1 MNTPTKQTTLY
12 YREGSSDKVYQ
23 VSIEPAGERFVVNFA
38 YGRRG
43 STLSTGTKTNV
54 PVDHARASTIFDQ
67 LVREKTAKGYTPG
80 ESGTPYQHTANA
92 GRTTGIVPMLLNP
105 IEAEEAAQLIHNPEW
120 CLQEKLDG
128 RRVLILKRDA
138 QIHGINRRGLEIG
151 LPSPVLV
158 NVHRLSGDFVL
169 DGESIGD
176 RFHAFDVLELAGE
189 DLRPQSLSR
198 RLVAL
203 MNLLASAQCPNLPMV
218 GSAFSPAEKG
228 RKLTEL
234 KANRREGVVFKRL
247 DAPYVPGRPNS
258 GGTALKHKF
267 VATLSAVVSGL
278 NEQRSVSLRL
288 RGPQS
293 WQNTGNVTIPANQP
307 VPQAGDVVEVRYL
320 YAFPDSGVLFQ
331 PVYLGR
337 RTDVTADECVTTQL
351 KFKGSDED
359 EN

>member
-23 VSIEPAGERFVVNFA
+23 VTIEPAGERFVVNFA

-43 STLSTGTKTNV
+43 STLSVGTKTNV
-54 PVDHARASTIFDQ
+54 PVDHARATAIFDQ

-80 ESGTPYQHTANA
+80 ESGTPYQHTPNA
-92 GRTTGIVPMLLNP
+92 GRSTGIVPMLLNP
-105 IEAEEAAQLIHNPEW
+105 IEEEEAAQLTHNPDW
-120 CLQEKLDG
+120 CLQEKFDG
-128 RRVLILKRDA
+128 RRVLIEKAGDKVV
-138 QIHGINRRGLEIG
+138 GINRRGLAIS
-151 LPSPVLV
+151 LPLPVLLDV
-158 NVHRLSGDFVL
+158 ACIHGDFIL
-169 DGESIGD
+169 DGESVGD
-176 RFHAFDVLELAGE
+176 RFHVFDLLELDGE

-218 GSAFSPAEKG
+218 DSAFSPAEKG

-247 DAPYVPGRPNS
+247 DAPYVPGRPNR

-278 NEQRSVSLRL
+278 NDQRSVSLRL
-288 RGPQS
+288 RGPQG
-293 WQNTGNVTIPANQP
+293 WQNAGNVTIPPNHP
-307 VPQAGDVVEVRYL
+307 VPQAGDVVEIRYL
-320 YAFPDSGVLFQ
+320 YASPESGVLFQ

-337 RTDVTADECVTTQL
+337 RTDVTADECVSTQL
-351 KFKGSDED
+351 KFKASDED
-359 EN
+359 ES

>member
-1 MNTPTKQTTLY
+1 MNTIQQTTLY
-12 YREGSSDKVYQ
+12 YRAGNSDKVYQ
-23 VSIEPAGERFVVNFA
+23 VAVEPAGERYVVNFA

-54 PVDHARASTIFDQ
+54 PVDHARACAIFDQ

-92 GRTTGIVPMLLNP
+92 GRNTGIVPMLLNP
-105 IEAEEAAQLIHNPEW
+105 IEAEEVANLIHNPDW
-120 CLQEKLDG
+120 CLQEKFDG
-128 RRVLILKRDA
+128 RRVLIQKTGD
-138 QIHGINRRGLEIG
+138 QVIGINRRGLAIS
-151 LPSPVLV
+151 LPLPVLLDV
-158 NVHRLSGDFVL
+158 ACIHGDFIL

-176 RFHAFDVLELAGE
+176 RVHAFDLLELDGE

-218 GSAFSPAEKG
+218 ESAFTPAEKG
-228 RKLTEL
+228 RKLTGL
-234 KANRREGVVFKRL
+234 KTQRSEGVVFKRL

-267 VATLSAVVSGL
+267 VAMLSAVVARV

-288 RGPQS
+288 RGHQG
-293 WQNTGNVTIPANQP
+293 WQNAGNVTIPANHP
-307 VPQAGDVVEVRYL
+307 VPQAGDIVEVRYL
-320 YAFPDSGVLFQ
+320 YAFPESGVLFQ

-351 KFKGSDED
+351 KFKASEED